1 MNTPGYVAAVVAKA
15 EAGGIHGAELAA
27 LRRRLRQ
34 LGEQHAGLLP
44 SEVLEPLGDL
54 PCLDELP
61 EPSPGQARAVL
72 DRLVIVKL
80 NGGLGTSMGL
90 SGPKSLLAVK
100 PGVSFLDVLAR
111 QVLALRERH
120 GARLPLVLMNSVVTR
135 EPSLEVL
142 RDRKSVV

>member
-34 LGEQHAGLLP
+34 LDAQDAGLLP
-44 SEVLEPLGDL
+44 SEVLQPLADL
-54 PCLDELP
+54 PRLDELS
-61 EPSPGQARAVL
+61 EPSPGQAREVL
-72 DRLVIVKL
+72 DRLVIIKL

-90 SGPKSLLAVK
+90 SDPKSLLEVK

-120 GARLPLVLMNSVVTR
+120 NPRLPLDLMNSTVPR
-135 EPSLEVL
+135 DPALPVL
-142 RDRKSVV
+142 ARH